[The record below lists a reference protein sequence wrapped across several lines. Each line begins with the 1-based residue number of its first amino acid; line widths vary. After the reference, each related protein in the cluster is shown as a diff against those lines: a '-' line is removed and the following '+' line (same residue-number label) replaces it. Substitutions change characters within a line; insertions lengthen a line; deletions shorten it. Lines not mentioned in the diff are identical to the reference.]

1 MFRTKGGISPPGWVS
16 NVTDITHTPHYYINY
31 NTNYTFLY
39 RHLARQGHIP
49 GGNYVRRVSD
59 RVSEVGSENLGVSL
73 FVGNGHTTF
82 GREMTLAKVDC
93 GPRNGGGGQVPCLE
107 VKSMVFHFGRWQKY
121 RTTRDN
127 YLPPSL
133 PFPLPLLLFSPLPF
147 LLFFFLV
154 LSVLSRLRRA
164 RFKSTKSTASDT
176 HHITYLPI
184 SGSTRWWRK
193 SYPTYLSLRS
203 RMTSTP
209 PQVKMASRD
218 RELALILH
226 WSGCHQKNG

>member
-1 MFRTKGGISPPGWVS
+1 MFKFMWTRRTRLFGGHEIS
-16 NVTDITHTPHYYINY
+16 
-31 NTNYTFLY
+31 FY
-39 RHLARQGHIP
+39 RWQHCNKRQSEDARSSQRVGKSSRDTSAASHHLARQGHIP

-154 LSVLSRLRRA
+154 LSVLSRLCRA
-164 RFKSTKSTASDT
+164 RFKSTKSTASK
-176 HHITYLPI
+176 L
-184 SGSTRWWRK
+184 
-193 SYPTYLSLRS
+193 
-203 RMTSTP
+203 
-209 PQVKMASRD
+209 Q
-218 RELALILH
+218 
-226 WSGCHQKNG
+226 